1 MLRDTMRFGG
11 LAGLAAVLVLALG
24 LASGSQ
30 AQEQAIMPPGEISQD
45 QVDAFAEA
53 AVAVQRVE
61 QDFSLRL
68 QEVETPEEAEQL
80 QQEAQTEAIQ
90 AVEDSGLSLPEYYA
104 VLEAAN
110 ADPELY
116 AMLVERIQERME

>member
-1 MLRDTMRFGG
+1 MLRDPMRFGG

>member
-1 MLRDTMRFGG
+1 MLRDASTFGG